1 MAYIYKNKGTCSVQ
15 TEVELN
21 PDQNHRKASRSW
33 AAAMA
38 T

>member
-21 PDQNHRKASRSW
+21 PDTPLKASRSW